1 MAKEL
6 TLQVT
11 FKPTKVN
18 GAPETYAIDH
28 VTSYGFDREGGHYY
42 IVANG
47 ERIYVNMDEVV
58 CMGPYPILFRD
69 VLED

>member
-11 FKPTKVN
+11 FKPIKAN
-18 GAPETYAIDH
+18 GAPETCIIDN

-58 CMGPYPILFRD
+58 CMGPYPILFKD

>member
-1 MAKEL
+1 MAKEI

-11 FKPTKVN
+11 FKPVKTN
-18 GAPETYAIDH
+18 GAPEAYTIDH

-47 ERIYVNMDEVV
+47 ERIYINMDEVV
-58 CMGPYPILFRD
+58 CMGPYPILFNNL
-69 VLED
+69 LED